1 MTDVRN
7 KRTIVRNM
15 GTRRKTAIDWLF
27 PQVRRKVLALLLMH
41 PDQRWYLR
49 DIARRTG
56 CALGNVTRELRGLA
70 EAEIVTTTRDGNR
83 RYYQANPASPLFPE
97 LADLIRKTVGLA
109 EVLRD
114 ALVPLGDRVA
124 AAFIYGSQASQDAK
138 AASDVDLL
146 VIGTATF
153 AEVVSAVGPLQERL
167 GREINPTVYPP
178 GEFLR
183 KVQEGHHFLRTVLK
197 ARKLFLIGGERDL
210 RRLAEKGSPPDAP

>member
-1 MTDVRN
+1 MTTVRK

-41 PDQRWYLR
+41 PDRSWYLR

-56 CALGNVTRELRGLA
+56 CALGNLRRELSGLA
-70 EAEIVTTTRDGNR
+70 EAESETTTRDGNR
-83 RYYQANPASPLFPE
+83 RYYQANPACPLFPE
-97 LADLIRKTVGLA
+97 LAGLIRKTVGLA

-124 AAFIYGSQASQDAK
+124 AAFIYGSQASQEIK

-146 VIGTATF
+146 VIGRVTF
-153 AEVVSAVGPLQERL
+153 ADVASAVGPLQETL
-167 GREINPTVYPP
+167 GREINPTVYPAD
-178 GEFLR
+178 EFRR
-183 KVQEGHHFLRTVLK
+183 KVRAGHHFLKAVLCGEK
-197 ARKLFLIGGERDL
+197 MFLIGGERDL
-210 RRLAEKGSPPDAP
+210 RRLAEKRFPPDAP

>member
-1 MTDVRN
+1 MTGVRN

-15 GTRRKTAIDWLF
+15 RTRRKTAIDWLF

-56 CALGNVTRELRGLA
+56 CALGNVQRELRGLA
-70 EAEIVTTTRDGNR
+70 EAEIVATTRDGNR
-83 RYYQANPASPLFPE
+83 RYYQANRACPLLSE
-97 LADLIRKTVGLA
+97 LAGLIRKTVGLA

-124 AAFIYGSQASQDAK
+124 AAFIYGSQASQEAK

-146 VIGTATF
+146 VVGTATF
-153 AEVVSAVGPLQERL
+153 AEVTSAVGPLQETL
-167 GREINPTVYPP
+167 GREINPTVYPAD
-178 GEFLR
+178 EFRR
-183 KVQEGHHFLRTVLK
+183 KVRAGHHFLKAVLCGEK
-197 ARKLFLIGGERDL
+197 MFLIGGERDL
-210 RRLAEKGSPPDAP
+210 RRLAEKRPAQDAP